1 MNNIFNTK
9 CSKGSVKAELIKT
22 ENSFRQVLVG
32 IIVNENYKISYLIPV
47 KYLTLRNLLP
57 LSIIIYFERIAL
69 MLFLSTR
76 MADFANFNSLWRKLS
91 MKAKSWMYVKFLRQ
105 HRFVSGMVVSILELT
120 TYNLIITRIFSCYFS
135 MYVYKFMPKYFV
147 V

>member
-22 ENSFRQVLVG
+22 ENRQVLVG
-32 IIVNENYKISYLIPV
+32 IIVNENYKISYLLPV

-69 MLFLSTR
+69 MLFVSTR
-76 MADFANFNSLWRKLS
+76 MADFVNLTP
-91 MKAKSWMYVKFLRQ
+91 
-105 HRFVSGMVVSILELT
+105 LEE
-120 TYNLIITRIFSCYFS
+120 N
-135 MYVYKFMPKYFV
+135 
-147 V
+147 

>member
-32 IIVNENYKISYLIPV
+32 IIVNENYKISYLLLV

-69 MLFLSTR
+69 MWFLSTR
-76 MADFANFNSLWRKLS
+76 MTDFVN
-91 MKAKSWMYVKFLRQ
+91 
-105 HRFVSGMVVSILELT
+105 LT
-120 TYNLIITRIFSCYFS
+120 PFEEN
-135 MYVYKFMPKYFV
+135 
-147 V
+147 

>member
-22 ENSFRQVLVG
+22 GNSFRQVLVG

-69 MLFLSTR
+69 MLFLSAR
-76 MADFANFNSLWRKLS
+76 MADFVNLTPFEENWAWKRSHECTLNFWGNIDLLAVW
-91 MKAKSWMYVKFLRQ
+91 
-105 HRFVSGMVVSILELT
+105 
-120 TYNLIITRIFSCYFS
+120 SCPF
-135 MYVYKFMPKYFV
+135 
-147 V
+147 